1 MRLTDLVTT
10 VYARLDLDAA
20 LADVA
25 AVAGFD
31 RYQASTGLADAAAL
45 VAERASRAGLSDVA
59 VLSFPADGVR
69 RWWTYAAPLPWTPRR
84 ARLSLDGRSVV
95 CYPEQPFTLAANS
108 VGIADARGVPLV
120 RWSRMHATTDVHGA
134 VVVLDTADAIG
145 VVLAHLIG
153 TGALGLVADPI
164 AGLPGRAPGQIGR
177 LELAPGA
184 PLAAFSVDSACL
196 DLLGRAAD
204 NDARATVTVDVDD
217 GDAAM
222 SVVTGV
228 LPGARPE
235 ADEMLLTAHLCHPRP
250 SANDNASGVAALLGA
265 ARVLAGLPLGGDGCA
280 VRFLWCPE
288 FVGTAAYLHDV
299 VHARTMAGP
308 VAAIN
313 VDMAGED
320 VGRCGGPLII
330 ERGPDDVANPLPAL
344 AGRCAAL
351 LPPARRSYSG
361 AVPADPWTWRFAPYT
376 GGSDHAIAAGPPTR
390 CPVISLGHWPD
401 RLNHSSADTIEAV
414 DPAELRRTATILTAT
429 VGVLRRRGDP
439 ELAVDVAAA
448 TGAWAAGHI
457 LDALPG
463 RLPPP
468 PITSASTADRDAAE
482 PGAHDQGADVPR
494 VYDPN
499 GDGAAHRRLWHRAD
513 VAAAAVAASHLA
525 GVEAHQRAVVACS
538 VAAIASAAAGQIPP
552 SAPEPA
558 DDGSRLIG
566 RWTGPTN
573 LRALAGDA
581 TPDDRAYL
589 DEHLAADRGGNL
601 ARIVALLDAVRPGRT
616 RSAAAWRA
624 AVTAELAVPVEF
636 ADRIF
641 DLLVRAGWAAASDDE
656 DH

>member
-1 MRLTDLVTT
+1 MRLADLVTT

-31 RYQASTGLADAAAL
+31 RYQASAGLADAAAL
-45 VAERASRAGLSDVA
+45 VAERASHAGLRDVA

-84 ARLSLDGRSVV
+84 ARLSLDGQPVV

-108 VGIADARGVPLV
+108 VGIADARSVPLL
-120 RWSRMHATTDVHGA
+120 RWSRMDASSDVRGA
-134 VVVLDTADAIG
+134 VVVLDTADTIG
-145 VVLAHLIG
+145 AVVAHLTG
-153 TGALGLVADPI
+153 AGALGLVADPI

-184 PLAAFSVDSACL
+184 PLAAFSVDSASL
-196 DLLGRAAD
+196 VRLGRAAD
-204 NDARATVTVDVDD
+204 NNAWATVSVDVDD
-217 GDAAM
+217 SDTAM

-228 LPGARPE
+228 LPGAHTD
-235 ADEMLLTAHLCHPRP
+235 ADEILLTAHLCHPRP
-250 SANDNASGVAALLGA
+250 SANDNASGVAALLSA

-299 VHARTMAGP
+299 VHARPMAGP
-308 VAAIN
+308 VASIN

-351 LPPARRSYSG
+351 LPPTRRSYSG
-361 AVPADPWTWRFAPYT
+361 AVPVDPWTWRFAPYA

-401 RLNHSSADTIEAV
+401 RFNHSSADTVEAV
-414 DPAELRRTATILTAT
+414 DPADLRRTATILTAT
-429 VGVLRRRGDP
+429 VGALRRRGDP
-439 ELAVDVAAA
+439 ELAVDTAAA
-448 TGAWAAGHI
+448 TGAWAAQHI

-468 PITSASTADRDAAE
+468 PIT
-482 PGAHDQGADVPR
+482 
-494 VYDPN
+494 
-499 GDGAAHRRLWHRAD
+499 
-513 VAAAAVAASHLA
+513 
-525 GVEAHQRAVVACS
+525 
-538 VAAIASAAAGQIPP
+538 
-552 SAPEPA
+552 
-558 DDGSRLIG
+558 
-566 RWTGPTN
+566 
-573 LRALAGDA
+573 
-581 TPDDRAYL
+581 
-589 DEHLAADRGGNL
+589 
-601 ARIVALLDAVRPGRT
+601 
-616 RSAAAWRA
+616 
-624 AVTAELAVPVEF
+624 
-636 ADRIF
+636 
-641 DLLVRAGWAAASDDE
+641 
-656 DH
+656 